1 VRRALVFVCIAA
13 AVVAGGA
20 SAKPRP
26 RPRPKPKPTANP
38 IVVTTDTGSVR
49 GAIADGLRVFRGIPY
64 AAPPVGGLRW
74 KPPQAHA
81 RWSGVLA
88 TTQFGSSCPQAL
100 GPFGV
105 PGTDEDCL
113 FLNVY
118 TPSKANAGSK
128 SLPVM
133 FWIHG
138 GSLTSG
144 EGTDYDPTQLVKRGV
159 IVVTINYRLGLL
171 GFLAHPALSAE
182 SSTHDSGD
190 YGLMDQQFALGWVK
204 RNIAHFGGNPSNVT
218 IFGESAGGLSVR
230 SELVSPSG
238 QGLFARAIVESGAY
252 TETIPTLAQAEA
264 TGEGLAAKMGCA
276 DQTAACLRAL
286 PVTTLLANETG
297 ITQFPNLSGFLPQQY
312 GVAFKTGAFNHVPVL
327 SGSNHDEW
335 MLFVDL
341 LNSQLGS
348 PVTAANYQAQVA
360 TTLELPSTAAAAPVV
375 AAYPVGAYPTPYN
388 ALGAVGTDAIFAC
401 NAREDVQNLSQYVPT
416 YQYEF
421 NDPNPP
427 VPSLLPPVPYS
438 LGDYHSSEIQ
448 YVFPT
453 DSSKLDPGQAKLA
466 ADMESY
472 WANFARSG
480 NPNGPGLPA
489 WPAYTAASD
498 QAQSLTEPA
507 PAPESGFAADHKC
520 ALWSAFGG

>member
-1 VRRALVFVCIAA
+1 MKRALVFVCVVA
-13 AVVAGGA
+13 AVVASGA
-20 SAKPRP
+20 SAKA
-26 RPRPKPKPTANP
+26 KPKKQKVDPT
-38 IVVTTDTGSVR
+38 IVATGTGTIQ
-49 GAIADGLRVFRGIPY
+49 GAINGGIRAFRGIPY
-64 AAPPVGGLRW
+64 AAPPVGALRW

-81 RWSGVLA
+81 RWTGVRQA
-88 TTQFGSSCPQAL
+88 TQFGSSCPQSL

-105 PGTDEDCL
+105 PSTNEDCL

-118 TPSKANAGSK
+118 TPANATPGSK
-128 SLPVM
+128 LPVM

-138 GSLTSG
+138 GSLISG
-144 EGTDYDPTQLVKRGV
+144 EGTDYDPTALVKHGV

-182 SSTHDSGD
+182 SPTHDSGD

-204 RNIAHFGGNPSNVT
+204 RNISHFGGNPSNVT

-238 QGLFARAIVESGAY
+238 KGLFQRAIIESGAY
-252 TETIPTLAQAEA
+252 TETVPTLAQAEA
-264 TGEGLAAKMGCA
+264 TGEALAAKMGCT

-286 PVTTLLANETG
+286 PVTTLLSAETA
-297 ITQFPNLSGFLPQQY
+297 ITQFPNISSFLPEQY
-312 GVAFKTGAFNHVPVL
+312 STAFKTGDFNHVPVL

-348 PVTAANYQAQVA
+348 PVTASNYQQQIA
-360 TTLELPSTAAAAPVV
+360 TGLELPSISAAAPI
-375 AAYPVGAYPTPYN
+375 AAEYPVGSYATPYN

-401 NAREDVQNLSQYVPT
+401 NARQDVQNLSQFTPT

-427 VPSLLPPVPYS
+427 FPFPIPPVPYS
-438 LGDYHSSEIQ
+438 LGDYHASEIQ
-448 YVFPT
+448 YIFPT
-453 DSSKLDPGQAKLA
+453 GSSQLSAGQAKLA
-466 ADMESY
+466 SEMETY
-472 WANFARSG
+472 WTNFAKHG
-480 NPNGPGLPA
+480 NPNGAGVPS
-489 WPAYTAASD
+489 WPAYTAATD
-498 QAQSLTEPA
+498 EAQSLTEPA

-520 ALWSAFGG
+520 AFWAPLIGG

>member
-1 VRRALVFVCIAA
+1 MKRALVVVCVVA

-20 SAKPRP
+20 SAKA
-26 RPRPKPKPTANP
+26 KPKKQKVDPT
-38 IVVTTDTGSVR
+38 VVATDTGSVR
-49 GAIADGLRVFRGIPY
+49 GAIGDGLRAFRGIPY
-64 AAPPVGGLRW
+64 AAPPVGPLRW

-81 RWSGVLA
+81 RWKGVLQ
-88 TTQFGSSCPQAL
+88 TTQFGSSCPQSL

-105 PGTDEDCL
+105 PSTNEDCL

-118 TPSKANAGSK
+118 TPTNATPGSK
-128 SLPVM
+128 LPVM

-138 GSLTSG
+138 GSLISG
-144 EGTDYDPTQLVKRGV
+144 EGTDYDPTALVKRGV
-159 IVVTINYRLGLL
+159 VVVTINYRLGLL

-182 SSTHDSGD
+182 SPTHDSGD

-204 RNIAHFGGNPSNVT
+204 RNIAHFGGNPSSMT

-238 QGLFARAIVESGAY
+238 KGLFQRAIIESGAY
-252 TETIPTLAQAEA
+252 TETVPTLAQAEA
-264 TGEGLAAKMGCA
+264 TGQALAAKMGCT

-286 PVTTLLANETG
+286 PVTTLLAGETA
-297 ITQFPNLSGFLPQQY
+297 ITQFPNISSFLPEQY
-312 GVAFKTGAFNHVPVL
+312 STAFKTGDFNHVPVL

-348 PVTAANYQAQVA
+348 PVTASNYQAQIA
-360 TTLELPSTAAAAPVV
+360 TELEFPSTAMAAPI
-375 AAYPVGAYPTPYN
+375 AAEYPVGSYPTPYN

-401 NAREDVQNLSQYVPT
+401 NAHQDVENLSQFTPT

-427 VPSLLPPVPYS
+427 FPFPIPPVPYS
-438 LGDYHSSEIQ
+438 LGDYHASEIQ
-448 YVFPT
+448 YIFPT
-453 DSSKLDPGQAKLA
+453 GSSQLSAGQKTLA
-466 ADMESY
+466 GDMETY
-472 WANFARSG
+472 WANFAKHG
-480 NPNGPGLPA
+480 NPNGAGVPS
-489 WPAYTAASD
+489 WPAFTAATD

-507 PAPESGFAADHKC
+507 PITESGFAADHKC
-520 ALWSAFGG
+520 AFWAPYLGG

>member
-1 VRRALVFVCIAA
+1 MKRALVFVCIAA

-20 SAKPRP
+20 SAKTHPKKA
-26 RPRPKPKPTANP
+26 KPKAGPTV
-38 IVVTTDTGSVR
+38 VVTDKGAIR
-49 GAIADGLRVFRGIPY
+49 GAIENGLRLFRGIPY
-64 AAPPVGGLRW
+64 AAPPVGALRW
-74 KPPQAHA
+74 RPPQAHA
-81 RWSGVLA
+81 AWKGVRQSTEIGSG
-88 TTQFGSSCPQAL
+88 CPQSL
-100 GPFGV
+100 GAFGV
-105 PGTDEDCL
+105 PSTDEDCL

-118 TPSKANAGSK
+118 TPPTANAS
-128 SLPVM
+128 SRLPVM

-144 EGTDYDPTQLVKRGV
+144 EGSDYDPTALVKRGV
-159 IVVTINYRLGLL
+159 VVVTINYRLGLL

-190 YGLMDQQFALGWVK
+190 YGLMDQQFALGWVH
-204 RNIAHFGGNPSNVT
+204 RNIARFGGNPADVT

-238 QGLFARAIVESGAY
+238 KGLFARAIVESGAY

-264 TGEGLAAKMGCA
+264 TGQALATSMGCS

-286 PVTTLLANETG
+286 PVSTLLANETG
-297 ITQFPNLSGFLPQQY
+297 ITQFPNISSFLPLQY
-312 GVAFKTGAFNHVPVL
+312 GTAFKTGQFNHVPVL

-341 LNSQLGS
+341 LNSQLNN
-348 PVTAANYQAQVA
+348 PVTAANYQQQIA
-360 TTLELPSTAAAAPVV
+360 TQLELPSVAAAAPIA

-401 NAREDVQNLSQYVPT
+401 NARSDVQNLSQFVPT
-416 YQYEF
+416 YQYEL

-427 VPSLLPPVPYS
+427 VPPQLPPVPYS
-438 LGDYHSSEIQ
+438 LGDYHSAELQ
-448 YVFPT
+448 YIFPT
-453 DSSKLDPGQAKLA
+453 ESSQLSAGQKTLA

-472 WANFARSG
+472 WANFARTG
-480 NPNGPGLPA
+480 NPNGSGLPQ

-507 PAPESGFAADHKC
+507 PAPESTFAAEHKC
-520 ALWSAFGG
+520 AFWGPILGG